1 MKILF
6 LSASYYPNI
15 GGVEKHVLKVS
26 EELINRGNE
35 VSILTELSPNLKP
48 NKKNN
53 YQSIEQ
59 SDTYGI
65 NLEKP
70 VKSRYFEH
78 FEYKKTKIYYFK
90 FGRKGWFKK
99 FRIWWILLKNKNIIQ
114 HSDIVHCHDVFFWY
128 LPFRFLYPHKK
139 IFTTFHGY
147 ESYPIKSK
155 AIIIRKISE
164 IFSNGT
170 ICVGEFMKK
179 WYFANPDY
187 IIYGGVNIPK
197 TIKPIKTASALFF
210 GRLDEQTS
218 ILDYCKA
225 VVQIRKLHPKFDFA
239 VAGEGKFYSKA
250 KETGRMLGFVKNP
263 ENLLTK
269 YRFAFVSRYLSIL
282 EALAAKRMVLA
293 LYDNPVKR
301 DYLEMA
307 PFKKYIN
314 IVNDYRDLASKVQL
328 YYSNKKNAQ
337 SKLDKGHSWASKQT
351 WGKVTDT
358 YLKLWEI

>member
-1 MKILF
+1 
-6 LSASYYPNI
+6 
-15 GGVEKHVLKVS
+15 
-26 EELINRGNE
+26 
-35 VSILTELSPNLKP
+35 
-48 NKKNN
+48 
-53 YQSIEQ
+53 
-59 SDTYGI
+59 
-65 NLEKP
+65 
-70 VKSRYFEH
+70 
-78 FEYKKTKIYYFK
+78 
-90 FGRKGWFKK
+90 
-99 FRIWWILLKNKNIIQ
+99 
-114 HSDIVHCHDVFFWY
+114 
-128 LPFRFLYPHKK
+128 
-139 IFTTFHGY
+139 
-147 ESYPIKSK
+147 
-155 AIIIRKISE
+155 
-164 IFSNGT
+164 
-170 ICVGEFMKK
+170 MKK